1 MPAIA
6 GCMGCDM
13 YVPTNGDPW
22 TKFDPDAW
30 IRFVAGVVKWAIK
43 DYTAPA
49 TDRNVTPKQRREAE
63 QFLRRHGYLREDG
76 SIGPPLDD

>member
-13 YVPTNGDPW
+13 YVPSNGDPW

-30 IRFVAGVVKWAIK
+30 IRFVARVVKLAIK
-43 DYTAPA
+43 DYKSPA

-63 QFLRRHGYLREDG
+63 QFLRKHGFLREDG
-76 SIGPPLDD
+76 SLGWPLDT